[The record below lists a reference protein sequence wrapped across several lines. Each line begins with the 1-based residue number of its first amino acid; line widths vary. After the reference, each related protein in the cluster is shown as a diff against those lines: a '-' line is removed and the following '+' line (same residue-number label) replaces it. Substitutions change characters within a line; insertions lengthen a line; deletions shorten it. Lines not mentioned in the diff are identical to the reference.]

1 MLGKDGNF
9 INEVKALDVFM
20 ALPDDLITD
29 MIKYDREGIL
39 IMCIA
44 MGVELSNKTPMLSS
58 LAN

>member
-9 INEVKALDVFM
+9 INEVKALDMFM
-20 ALPDDLITD
+20 ALPDDLVTD

-39 IMCIA
+39 IMCVA
-44 MGVELSNKTPMLSS
+44 MGVELSNKTPLLSG

>member
-20 ALPDDLITD
+20 ALPDDLVKD

-44 MGVELSNKTPMLSS
+44 MGVELYNKTPLLSS

>member
-20 ALPDDLITD
+20 ALPDDLVTD

-39 IMCIA
+39 IMCMA
-44 MGVELSNKTPMLSS
+44 MGVELSNKTPLLSG

>member
-20 ALPDDLITD
+20 ALPDDLVTD

-44 MGVELSNKTPMLSS
+44 MGVELSNKTPLLSG

>member
-20 ALPDDLITD
+20 ALPDDLVID

-44 MGVELSNKTPMLSS
+44 MGVELSNKTSLLSG

>member
-20 ALPDDLITD
+20 ALPDDLVTD

-44 MGVELSNKTPMLSS
+44 MGVELSNKTPMLSG

>member
-20 ALPDDLITD
+20 ALPDDLVID

-44 MGVELSNKTPMLSS
+44 MGVELSNKTPLLSG

>member
-20 ALPDDLITD
+20 ALPDDLVTD

-44 MGVELSNKTPMLSS
+44 MGAELSNKTPLLSS

>member
-20 ALPDDLITD
+20 ALPDDLVTD

-44 MGVELSNKTPMLSS
+44 MGVELSNKTSLLSG